1 MKKQSISELITDCF
15 IELLLKKN
23 FKSISITELTK
34 KVKISRVT
42 FYKNFENKEDILDTL
57 IEKLL
62 GEFDSLQQKHVAI
75 FKKINMTD
83 NEELKGAL
91 LSSTLEVLNFFC
103 NHEKSIRALSSSKNL
118 VDFMDLLHLTYYNQ
132 FTRAMPDNISKEVDQ
147 STLNCYATFITTGV
161 NAVIEQWFQN
171 GFQESPATIAEILT
185 NMLTTPLQELHLT
198 AMRQQACPANFE

>member
-1 MKKQSISELITDCF
+1 MKKKSISELITDCF
-15 IELLLKKN
+15 VDLLLKKN

-62 GEFDSLQQKHVAI
+62 GEFDYLQQKHVALL
-75 FKKINMTD
+75 KKIDMTD
-83 NEELKGAL
+83 SEELKQL
-91 LSSTLEVLNFFC
+91 LLPNTLEVLNFFC
-103 NHEKSIRALSSSKNL
+103 NHEKYIRALLANKGL

-132 FTRAMPDNISKEVDQ
+132 FTRALPDIFSNEIDE

-161 NAVIEQWFQN
+161 NAVIEQWFHG
-171 GFQESPATIAEILT
+171 GFQESPQTIAEILL
-185 NMLTTPLQELHLT
+185 NMLAPPLRELQVS
-198 AMRQQACPANFE
+198 AMAQQA